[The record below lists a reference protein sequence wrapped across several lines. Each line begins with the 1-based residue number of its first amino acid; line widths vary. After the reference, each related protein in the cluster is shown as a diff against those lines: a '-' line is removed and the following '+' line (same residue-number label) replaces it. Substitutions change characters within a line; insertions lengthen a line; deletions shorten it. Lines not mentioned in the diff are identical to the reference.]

1 MLAMP
6 ASRFEAAT
14 FQTTRKLSRC
24 DVFQNVCIPHVDV
37 VDPLMQRRG
46 IKVSLEHFDIRQLR
60 HRVYMTCSIYF
71 PNRPTDN
78 CLRRIIVEAE
88 STMSCTEIDDFLRL
102 LNVSPSGAVFNPWWE
117 VDEQNDVGHNAPAI
131 RRNQLRAYLEERLG
145 KSKVA
150 IIGEAL
156 GYRGGHFSGIPM
168 TSERI
173 LLGKKKG
180 SGIELEHVF
189 SSIKPRRTSKPK
201 NCPDGFSEPTATI
214 VWSTLLKLGLKPQ
227 QFVLWN
233 AFPWHSFD
241 PRRGMLSNRM
251 PNKSER
257 SAGLAV
263 LKAFLDLFPCD
274 EIVALGNV
282 AVSQLKEM
290 NVECQGVRHP
300 ASGGAK
306 LFREQI
312 GRILQK
318 LRP

>member
-1 MLAMP
+1 
-6 ASRFEAAT
+6 
-14 FQTTRKLSRC
+14 
-24 DVFQNVCIPHVDV
+24 
-37 VDPLMQRRG
+37 
-46 IKVSLEHFDIRQLR
+46 
-60 HRVYMTCSIYF
+60 
-71 PNRPTDN
+71 
-78 CLRRIIVEAE
+78 
-88 STMSCTEIDDFLRL
+88 MSCKEIDDFLRL

-173 LLGKKKG
+173 LLGKKQG

-214 VWSTLLKLGLKPQ
+214 VWSTLLRLGLKPQ